1 VSVRSMADHVSAE
14 VWRRKASNRAM
25 IAVTTIIRRTVNRTR
40 GNLMSG
46 ASVTSG
52 YSSPEALI
60 G

>member
-1 VSVRSMADHVSAE
+1 MADHVSAE